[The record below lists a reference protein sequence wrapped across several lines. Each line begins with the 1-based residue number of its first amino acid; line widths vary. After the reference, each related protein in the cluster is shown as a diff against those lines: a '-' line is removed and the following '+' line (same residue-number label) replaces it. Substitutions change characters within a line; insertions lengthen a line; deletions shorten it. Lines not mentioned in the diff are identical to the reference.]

1 MAATTLSSCVRS
13 CRLFVGTV
21 VLLLAASPALSQTV
35 ETKAKQVYMVEQETG
50 TVLLSREADTVVAPA
65 SNAKLM
71 TMDVALDAIKSGT
84 LALSSAFPV
93 SEYAWRTG
101 GAPSGTSTMFAAI
114 KSSVPVSAL
123 VTAIA
128 VQFAN
133 DACLILAEGLAG
145 SEGAFVEKMNARAR
159 ALGLAASR
167 FANATGLPDPRNQTS
182 MRDLVTLARHLQET
196 YPDFYSAYAL
206 PDFEWNKIRQ
216 RNRNPL
222 IAANIGVDGLVTGF
236 AEGQGFSIVASM
248 AREGRRV
255 FLAAGG
261 FATDKERTEESRK
274 LLDWAMTDFARK
286 RLFEA
291 GETVAEAPVYG
302 GAVPRVALVPTA
314 PVDILLQTSSQE
326 KVVAEAVYHWPL
338 KSPVAKGAVV
348 GRLVVTRGGKTIRE
362 VPLEAAE
369 GVEEGPLTRRA
380 ADALQELLFFWL

>member
-1 MAATTLSSCVRS
+1 MRAIALSSMVAC
-13 CRLFVGTV
+13 
-21 VLLLAASPALSQTV
+21 LLAASAAFGQGV
-35 ETKAKQVYMVEQETG
+35 ETKAKQVYMIEQETG

-71 TMDVALDAIKSGT
+71 TMEVALEAIRSGS
-84 LALSSAFPV
+84 LALTSDFPV
-93 SEYAWRTG
+93 SEFAWRTG

-114 KSSVPVSAL
+114 KSRVPVPAL
-123 VTAIA
+123 LTAIA

-145 SEGAFVEKMNARAR
+145 SEQGFVDRMNARAA
-159 ALGLAASR
+159 ALGLSASR

-196 YPDFYSAYAL
+196 YPDAYANYAL

-222 IAANIGVDGLVTGF
+222 VHANIGVDGLVTGF

-261 FATDKERTEESRK
+261 FASDKERTEESRK
-274 LLDWAMTDFARK
+274 LLDWAMTDFVRK

-291 GETVAEAPVYG
+291 GETVAEAAVYG
-302 GAVPRVALVPTA
+302 GAVPHVALVPVA

-326 KVVAEAVYHWPL
+326 KVVAEVVYRWPL
-338 KSPVAKGAVV
+338 KSPLAKGAEV

-362 VPLEAAE
+362 VPLAAAQA
-369 GVEEGPLTRRA
+369 VDQGPLTRRA